1 MRLSTVLL
9 AAGSGTRMKSS
20 TPKVLH
26 TIFNKPIIQYVV
38 ESILQFKAENNIVV
52 IGPDSALVKNTLKG
66 SPVTFAVQ
74 KMRLGTGDAL
84 KAATSKLKE
93 FKGTILVLCG
103 DTPLVCTATLQKLL
117 RLHQSK
123 KEDIS
128 IMSFI
133 AEGPH
138 AYGRIIRKNN
148 RVEAII
154 EDKDAGPEQ
163 KRVREVNGGIYAIES
178 HLLKLLN
185 EIKINGKKGEYY
197 LTDLVDIAVR
207 RGHRVGAH
215 LLGNETE
222 LTGINTRRELHNA
235 GHHLRNRII
244 DVLIENGVSFI
255 DTASAYIH
263 PEAKIG
269 ADTIIYPN
277 VYIEGRTTIG
287 KNCTIYPNTRIIDS
301 VIADNVVIKDS
312 TVIEQSTVKSRAVI
326 GPFAHIRPGSVIGP
340 SSKIGNFVEI
350 KKTLIGANTKASHLS
365 YLGDAEIGENVN
377 IGAGTITCNYDGK
390 TKHKTIIEDN
400 SFIGSDTQ
408 LVAPVRVSRGA
419 YVGAGSTITKDVP
432 PLSLAVS
439 RTEQKHI
446 NNWAAK
452 KMKEQKAKHKK
463 K

>member
-26 TIFNKPIIQYVV
+26 TIFNKPLIQYVV
-38 ESILQFKAENNIVV
+38 ESIRQFNPENNIVV
-52 IGPDSALVKNTLKG
+52 ISPDSDLVKNALIDY
-66 SPVTFAVQ
+66 PVTFAVQ
-74 KMRLGTGDAL
+74 KKRLGTGDAL
-84 KAATSKLKE
+84 KAATAKLKG
-93 FKGTILVLCG
+93 FNGTILVLCG
-103 DTPLVCTATLQKLL
+103 DTPLVCTATLKNLL
-117 RLHQSK
+117 RLHKSK
-123 KEDIS
+123 REDIS
-128 IMSFI
+128 LISFI

-163 KRVREVNGGIYAIES
+163 KRIREVNGGIYAIES
-178 HLLKLLN
+178 HLLKLLK

-207 RGHRVGAH
+207 KGYRVGAH
-215 LLGNETE
+215 ILGNEAE

-235 GHHLRNRII
+235 GNHIRNRII
-244 DVLIENGVSFI
+244 EGLMENGVSFI

-263 PEAKIG
+263 PESKIG
-269 ADTIIYPN
+269 MDTIIYPN
-277 VYIEGRTTIG
+277 VYIDGKTSIG
-287 KNCTIYPNTRIIDS
+287 KNCSIYPNTRVIAS
-301 VIADNVVIKDS
+301 VIGDNVIVKDS
-312 TVIEQSTVKSRAVI
+312 TVIEHSTIKDKAVI

-350 KKTLIGANTKASHLS
+350 KKTIIGANTKASHLS

-432 PLSLAVS
+432 PLSLAIS
-439 RTEQKHI
+439 RAEQKHI
-446 NNWAAK
+446 HNWATK
-452 KMKEQKAKHKK
+452 KMNEQKAKHKK